1 MTVPVHSCCASWV
14 TIFSAQAVR
23 NAETSTLIAQALELS
38 IPLEKYPKAAID
50 VHIFV
55 LESSGGVVGTA
66 TTCASL
72 ALADAGVELFD
83 LVAACSAVCAPRK
96 SVLHSCCMS
105 LLDSCHR
112 WCLKKMVCFWTRD

>member
-83 LVAACSAVCAPRK
+83 LVAACSAVIGSRTFTSDLPATP
-96 SVLHSCCMS
+96 ST
-105 LLDSCHR
+105 
-112 WCLKKMVCFWTRD
+112 WIPQTRLCQGK